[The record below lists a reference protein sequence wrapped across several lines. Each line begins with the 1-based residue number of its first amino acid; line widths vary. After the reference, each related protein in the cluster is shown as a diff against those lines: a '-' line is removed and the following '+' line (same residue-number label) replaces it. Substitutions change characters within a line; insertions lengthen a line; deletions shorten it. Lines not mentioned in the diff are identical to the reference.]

1 MIEKVRIPRRVW
13 TLIHLTLIVWI
24 AYILSGTINSQ
35 LARYI
40 EQVYSNNKSS
50 ATFTQASSR
59 PFVKRKANYFS
70 IVQRNIFDSSQV
82 VAKLPEDSLGAPGGL
97 TSTTPAADAPKTT
110 LNLQL
115 VGTILVS
122 TGDYRLAAIQVKGA
136 KEQKLYKIGDSV
148 SGAAIVS
155 VERNRVGLLNNG
167 RLEILEIDYS
177 KSSSAKSGAG
187 RMGGAAGLGL
197 KDVVES
203 GENNYL
209 VSRRYA
215 DSQLKNMSRLL
226 TQVRAVPNMDKS
238 GVTNGFKLFSIKKGS
253 LFSRIGF
260 KNHDVVQR
268 INGVEINS
276 AEKGLELFQAL
287 RNESSFEIDLL
298 RKKQKTSLRF
308 SIQ

>member
-1 MIEKVRIPRRVW
+1 MIEKVRIPKRAW

-24 AYILSGTINSQ
+24 AYILSGTINNQ
-35 LARYI
+35 LAQYI
-40 EQVYSNNKSS
+40 EQAYNRSS
-50 ATFTQASSR
+50 AIISPKTER
-59 PFVKRKANYFS
+59 PFVKRPANYFS
-70 IVQRNIFDSSQV
+70 IVQRNIFNSSQ
-82 VAKLPEDSLGAPGGL
+82 ALKLPEDGLGAPGGL
-97 TSTTPAADAPKTT
+97 GSATAPIEGVPKTT
-110 LNLQL
+110 LNLRL
-115 VGTILVS
+115 VGTVLVS
-122 TGDYRLAAIQVKGA
+122 SGEYRLAAIEMKGS
-136 KEQKLYKIGDSV
+136 KEQKLYRIRDSV
-148 SGAAIVS
+148 SGATIVS
-155 VERNRVGLLNNG
+155 VERNRIGLLNNG
-167 RLEILEIDYS
+167 RLEVLEIDYS
-177 KSSSAKSGAG
+177 KSSGAKSGAG
-187 RMGGAAGLGL
+187 RFGGGSGLGL
-197 KDVVES
+197 KDIVES

-226 TQVRAVPNMDKS
+226 TQVRAVPNMDKN

-253 LFSRIGF
+253 LFSKIGF